1 MADKK
6 VSQKTVLFVEDDKY
20 LQETATFAMEK
31 AGYHVVSAVEGED
44 ALQQALALHP
54 DLTILD
60 IQIPGKN
67 GMEVLKELRQDPWG
81 KKAKV
86 MVLTNY
92 GETENVADSL
102 QLGVLE
108 FLMKVDWSLES
119 LLKKIKTH
127 LS

>member
-1 MADKK
+1 MAEGKT
-6 VSQKTVLFVEDDKY
+6 SQKKVLFVEDDKY

-31 AGYHVVSAVEGED
+31 AGYTVISAVEGND
-44 ALQQALALHP
+44 ALEQAHTLHP
-54 DLTILD
+54 DLIILD
-60 IQIPGKN
+60 IHIPGKN
-67 GMEVLKELRQDPWG
+67 GMEVLKELRQDSWG

-102 QLGVLE
+102 QYGVLE

-119 LLKKIKTH
+119 LLKKIKMH
-127 LS
+127 LK